1 MPNLLSA
8 EGPAAVRLAG
18 AVTGGVI
25 AGVVVGVTAG
35 RSYAPATGWIVVA
48 SIYLAWTWLLVGR
61 MDEARTAEHAR
72 HVHEEDGTRR
82 FTQVVMILASI
93 GSLAGVGYLLI
104 AESTSGGDVGAAVV
118 GILSVAASWFAVHT
132 VFMLRYARQYYTG
145 PPDGIDFNQ
154 DEPPAYADFAYLA
167 FTLGM
172 TYQVSDTNLRNRA
185 IRSTALT
192 QALLSFLLGAVIL
205 AMTLNLVVGL
215 TGIG

>member
-1 MPNLLSA
+1 MPNIFSA

-18 AVTGGVI
+18 ALIGGVA
-25 AGVVVGVTAG
+25 AGVAVGAAAG
-35 RSYAPATGWIVVA
+35 WPYAPAAGWIVVA
-48 SIYLAWTWLLVGR
+48 TIYLAWTWLLVGR
-61 MDEARTAEHAR
+61 MDHTRTAEHAR

-82 FTQVVMILASI
+82 FTQVVMIMASI
-93 GSLAGVGYLLI
+93 ASLGGVGYLLT
-104 AESTSGGDVGAAVV
+104 AESTTGGDVGAAVV

-145 PPDGIDFNQ
+145 APHGIDFNQ

-172 TYQVSDTNLRNRA
+172 TYQVSDTDLRNRA

-192 QALLSFLLGAVIL
+192 QAMLSFLLGAVIL

-215 TGIG
+215 G

>member
-1 MPNLLSA
+1 MPLPTVLGA
-8 EGPAAVRLAG
+8 EGPAAVRLTG
-18 AVTGGVI
+18 ALTGGI
-25 AGVVVGVTAG
+25 AAGLVVG
-35 RSYAPATGWIVVA
+35 RPYAPAVGWIVVA
-48 SIYLAWTWLLVGR
+48 AIYLAWTWLLVGR
-61 MDEARTAEHAR
+61 MDEIRTAEHAR
-72 HVHEEDGTRR
+72 HAHEEDGTRR
-82 FTQVVMILASI
+82 FTQVVMVLASI
-93 GSLAGVGYLLI
+93 ASLGGVGYLLT
-104 AESTSGGDVGAAVV
+104 AESAKGGDVGAAVV

-145 PPDGIDFNQ
+145 PPNGIDFNQ

-192 QALLSFLLGAVIL
+192 QAMLSFLLGAVIL

-215 TGIG
+215 TGLG